1 MDIITLKIQE
11 NALLLGIIAGGFI
24 TIILISRF
32 FSVIMFFLNQANNF
46 FSSLYKSPQGLEIY
60 TETISFYK
68 KRLIFITLLIIVDIV
83 LLLFPKTNPLKYLE
97 YALGLSIALTI
108 ALLGSRL
115 FDKFF
120 QAYLVE
126 SAVNRKINGEL
137 LVVANIV
144 ADGLIILIVI
154 SIFAQTHNINL
165 IGLTASLGIGGI
177 AIAFAAQQTL
187 SQLLGGIVLYID
199 RPFIVDD
206 YIGLPDGTF
215 GKVESIGL
223 RSTKIRNSGKGTLS
237 VIPNNS
243 LTQVTVENYSGAR
256 KILTLVYLTFNR
268 AIDTNEKALIRQQ
281 ILDSSKDIFGLDS
294 RSTEVKFTD
303 FQSNEGAVMTQAQVN
318 FFILGSGEMSMDMRG
333 QLLSMAK
340 QNMIFQLKQSGI
352 DFEIEEKSVN
362 INSPISF

>member
-1 MDIITLKIQE
+1 MDIITSIIQN
-11 NALLLGIIAGGFI
+11 NALLLGVIAGGFI
-24 TIILISRF
+24 ALIVISRF

-68 KRLIFITLLIIVDIV
+68 KRLAFITLLIVADIV
-83 LLLFPKTNPLKYLE
+83 LLLIPKTNPLKYLE
-97 YALGLSIALTI
+97 YGLGLSIALTI
-108 ALLGSRL
+108 AWLGSRL
-115 FDKFF
+115 FDNFF

-144 ADGLIILIVI
+144 ADGLIVLIVL

-165 IGLTASLGIGGI
+165 IGLTASIGIGGI

-199 RPFIVDD
+199 RPFVVDD

-215 GKVESIGL
+215 GRVESIGL

-237 VIPNNS
+237 IIPNNS
-243 LTQVTVENYSGAR
+243 LTQVAVENYSGAR

-268 AIDTNEKALIRQQ
+268 KVDTNEKALIRQQ

-303 FQSNEGAVMTQAQVN
+303 FQSDDGAVMTQAQVN
-318 FFILGSGEMSMDMRG
+318 FFILGSGEMSMEMRG
-333 QLLSMAK
+333 QLLGMAK

-352 DFEIEEKSVN
+352 DFEFEEKS
-362 INSPISF
+362 INLNAPISF